1 MGNVLRMIIS
11 SLCLLVA
18 VACLGLFMFNF
29 VFEKHEIK
37 AEKRQEEVIHGMAG
51 DGIISDL
58 FDWSQEDNDK
68 DRTLRKVVLV
78 VIGTGSTAI
87 GLITLPKRKHS

>member
-1 MGNVLRMIIS
+1 MGNALRTIIGG
-11 SLCLLVA
+11 LCLLVA
-18 VACLGLFMFNF
+18 VFCLGLYMFNF
-29 VFEKHEIK
+29 VFEKHEIND
-37 AEKRQEEVIHGMAG
+37 EKRQEELIHGKVG

-58 FDWSQEDNDK
+58 FDWSQEDNDR

-78 VIGTGSTAI
+78 VVGTGSTAI

>member
-1 MGNVLRMIIS
+1 MGNALRTIIG

-18 VACLGLFMFNF
+18 ALCLGLYMFNF
-29 VFEKHEIK
+29 VFEKHEIND
-37 AEKRQEEVIHGMAG
+37 EKRQEELIHGKAG

-58 FDWSQEDNDK
+58 FDWSQEDNDR
-68 DRTLRKVVLV
+68 DRNLRKVVLV

-87 GLITLPKRKHS
+87 GLIALPKRKHS